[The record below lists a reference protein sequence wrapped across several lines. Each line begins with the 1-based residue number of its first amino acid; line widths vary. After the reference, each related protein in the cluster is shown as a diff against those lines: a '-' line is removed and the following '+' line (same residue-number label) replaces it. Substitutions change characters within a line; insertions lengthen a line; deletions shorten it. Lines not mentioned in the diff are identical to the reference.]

1 MRTRTALGF
10 AVGLAA
16 CAALA
21 FAVHGFMVTESCGR
35 GYGRFSCA
43 PGAYRYFIAIPVG
56 ALLTAAAATLL
67 RSGLVPLGVLF
78 AIGLGALVGGLQ
90 LPAGER
96 LFPFTFGGMFA
107 GISLAA
113 LIILAMPR
121 LRRWRDARSM
131 ATDLLATSRAASD
144 AGTGVPIT
152 PTDSTSYSYSHTS
165 FGDSGKPPDDA
176 GEFPPNIERLI
187 ATARQSNQNVY
198 SFAISSPSGT
208 QTGQSHDPVEILAKL
223 NELREAGALSDADF
237 SMLKAQILRQPP
249 A

>member
-21 FAVHGFMVTESCGR
+21 FAVHGLMVTESCGR

-43 PGAYRYFIAIPVG
+43 PGAEQFFLAIPVG
-56 ALLTAAAATLL
+56 ALLTAAAVALL
-67 RSGLVPLGVLF
+67 RSRLVPLAVLF
-78 AIGLGALVGGLQ
+78 AIGVGALIGGLQ
-90 LPAGER
+90 LPAGRR
-96 LFPFTFGGMFA
+96 LLPLTFGGMFA
-107 GISLAA
+107 AFSLAA

-121 LRRWRDARSM
+121 LRRWRAARSM

-144 AGTGVPIT
+144 AGTGVP
-152 PTDSTSYSYSHTS
+152 TSPMGNVSNSHAHFS
-165 FGDSGKPPDDA
+165 FGHSGKQPDDA
-176 GEFPPNIERLI
+176 VGFPPNIERLI

-198 SFAISSPSGT
+198 SFSISSPSGT

-223 NELREAGALSDADF
+223 NELRQVGALSDADF
-237 SMLKAQILRQPP
+237 SMLKAHILGPPP